1 MFISCRV
8 AVAPEKCKL
17 PSLENGYGM
26 FDSSSN
32 CCPPVISKETVELP
46 KLIEGTRMFTSAS
59 I

>member
-17 PSLENGYGM
+17 PNLENGYSM
-26 FDSSSN
+26 FNSSTN
-32 CCPPVISKETVELP
+32 CCPPVISKETIELP
-46 KLIEGTRMFTSAS
+46 KLIEGTTMFSSTS